1 MLQSSLQKFLVQK
14 KSSVAKGLRFRDYLV
29 AFVRRICFNARV
41 SFLRIYVSRLCEY
54 FSYIFHIFHESP
66 WTITSRS
73 RTLENI
79 RIHRKTCKIRKKY
92 SRFLFVQYSRKN
104 PRLSSQGRI
113 SLHRSLPSKR
123 RFIKPEERD
132 CIWRRA
138 TDITR
143 VAENWTWLAFQVIRI
158 FGSSSLFNVAT
169 KLARTA
175 FQTSFSIF
183 GCRSKS

>member
-1 MLQSSLQKFLVQK
+1 MQK

-104 PRLSSQGRI
+104 PRFSGKNFA
-113 SLHRSLPSKR
+113 PS
-123 RFIKPEERD
+123 I
-132 CIWRRA
+132 
-138 TDITR
+138 
-143 VAENWTWLAFQVIRI
+143 VAEQAPLHQTGRERLHLATSHRYYTRR
-158 FGSSSLFNVAT
+158 GELDVAG
-169 KLARTA
+169 
-175 FQTSFSIF
+175 FPSN
-183 GCRSKS
+183 